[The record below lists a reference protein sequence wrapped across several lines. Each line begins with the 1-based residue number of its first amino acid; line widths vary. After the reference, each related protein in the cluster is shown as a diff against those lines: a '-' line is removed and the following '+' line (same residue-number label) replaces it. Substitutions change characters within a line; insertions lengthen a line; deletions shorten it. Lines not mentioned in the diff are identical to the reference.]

1 VRPSGSARS
10 MPSPEASQYED
21 LEAIDFYLSFAEMR
35 GKPRPPHRMP
45 IVVLSREWGFG
56 APPGVSWGFARLVN
70 RVWKRAQAKLAS
82 LEPGVKHL
90 TAFGSGH
97 QINVRRPGVGGAD
110 GWPSRARGAPM
121 KGKLMAPLITA
132 ALALVPLGC
141 GADTSTADH
150 RQALEDYVAKVQPIR
165 LGINE
170 LLDRADPILEGY
182 RDGDLGVAQAG
193 LRLGRIERGVAGYAV
208 RIAALELVPAEM
220 RAAQDAYAHTFVLQD
235 TYLSALVAALRER
248 DFEDLPRF
256 QNEQR
261 AAIIAWRTRLQVL
274 ADRWGA
280 TLPANLQVAG
290 RGEISPSP
298 TGD

>member
-1 VRPSGSARS
+1 MSASAR
-10 MPSPEASQYED
+10 
-21 LEAIDFYLSFAEMR
+21 R
-35 GKPRPPHRMP
+35 RRPPRSSP
-45 IVVLSREWGFG
+45 ATRCCPGAAPTFASARWLSRSTWSDICWRGG
-56 APPGVSWGFARLVN
+56 SRPG
-70 RVWKRAQAKLAS
+70 
-82 LEPGVKHL
+82 E
-90 TAFGSGH
+90 AFGL
-97 QINVRRPGVGGAD
+97 V
-110 GWPSRARGAPM
+110 PSRGRDAPM

-132 ALALVPLGC
+132 ALALLPLGC

-182 RDGDLGVAQAG
+182 REGDLSVAQAR
-193 LRLGRIERGVAGYAV
+193 LRLGRI
-208 RIAALELVPAEM
+208 AALEPVPDEM

-235 TYLSALVAALRER
+235 TYLSALVAALRAR
-248 DFEDLPRF
+248 DFEDLPHF